1 MLAED
6 SRPITSAR
14 EQLFLRPC
22 EPYRLNME
30 PMERDVNRLGKHWS
44 EQWFLNL
51 GQGQNHLG
59 ELFKKKK
66 KKAPESQVPLPPP
79 GVHRIKFFG
88 SWSQEI
94 GA

>member
-1 MLAED
+1 
-6 SRPITSAR
+6 
-14 EQLFLRPC
+14 
-22 EPYRLNME
+22 
-30 PMERDVNRLGKHWS
+30 MERDVNRLGKHCL

-51 GQGQNHLG
+51 GQCQNHLG
-59 ELFKKKK
+59 ELFKKEKKKKK
-66 KKAPESQVPLPPP
+66 KKAPESQASLLPP